1 MQKVLR
7 VGCLPGLEPDV
18 LPPISELAHKHA
30 PNVEVQIVGA
40 SSLRLVEL
48 LRAGELDM
56 ALMRYD
62 EDAKDLQF
70 KLISTQPI
78 IVLLPADHGLSK
90 KRTLELRDLLGQ
102 P

>member
-62 EDAKDLQF
+62 AKDLQF